1 MVTGHRTTT
10 TGFKIFPRYRQ
21 VQIHGSVLQPI
32 FCMYVLLLQICWPI
46 LIPCT
51 GAQLKL
57 LLAERSPR
65 HAQLCLY
72 QEVSTILQNNW
83 DYNINNLQADG
94 ASTAATPTYV
104 ERDNSW
110 KLTQQIDNIG
120 NHEELVL
127 RLQGIICQKDLPPIR
142 KTRKM

>member
-1 MVTGHRTTT
+1 
-10 TGFKIFPRYRQ
+10 
-21 VQIHGSVLQPI
+21 
-32 FCMYVLLLQICWPI
+32 

-57 LLAERSPR
+57 LLAEHSPR
-65 HAQLCLY
+65 HAQLRLY

-83 DYNINNLQADG
+83 DYDINNLQADG

-110 KLTQQIDNIG
+110 KLTQQIDDIG
-120 NHEELVL
+120 NHELVL